1 MTPAVATPVRIAALE
16 CLTAFGD
23 AAATHAALVNGEVAL
38 RPVPVLGEGG
48 GDECPIALAGGPMND
63 DHPPR
68 WKAALTRF
76 DPVVRA
82 PGWGRARTPVLLTS
96 SNFGVEGL
104 VTHLRKSNPAA
115 LRTGVIAHCAAELRR
130 HYGWGENVTVLSHA
144 CVSAQLGLMQA
155 ARLLASGEAD
165 RALVFSFDFTGA
177 FVAGGFHALKILNR
191 NFPAPYADREYGAIG
206 LGDGAGY
213 AVLTRD
219 EGDFTIA
226 AQHCHNEMWHFTAN
240 DPSGEGFRRALAP
253 FAGAGMPRK
262 VWFKGHGTGTLEP
275 GKLEAESAEKTFPD
289 APVAG
294 WKGALGH
301 TLGSCALVELAVG
314 VESLRR
320 GVAPGTVG
328 TSGKCFSGNVA
339 TGPFRTDAFDGAV
352 MACNAFGGAHAAM
365 LLTPHA

>member
-1 MTPAVATPVRIAALE
+1 MTPAVRTPVRIAALE

-23 AAATHAALVNGEVAL
+23 AASTHAALLRGETAL

-48 GDECPIALAGGPMND
+48 GDECPIALTGPMTD
-63 DHPPR
+63 DFPPR
-68 WKAALTRF
+68 WMPALQRF
-76 DPVVRA
+76 DPEVRSS
-82 PGWGRARTPVLLTS
+82 GWGRPRTPVLLTS
-96 SNFGVEGL
+96 SNFGVDGL
-104 VTHLRKSNPAA
+104 ITHLRKGSPGA
-115 LRTGVIAHCAAELRR
+115 LRRGVVSRCAADLRQ
-130 HYGWGENVTVLSHA
+130 HYGWGENVTVVSHA

-155 ARLLASGEAD
+155 ARLLAAGEAD
-165 RALVFSFDFTGA
+165 RALVFSFDFASA

-206 LGDGAGY
+206 IGDGAGY

-219 EGDFTIA
+219 EGDFAVA

-253 FAGAGMPRK
+253 FAASGMPGK

-275 GKLEAESAEKTFPD
+275 GKLEAEAAEKTFPG
-289 APVAG
+289 APIVG
-294 WKGALGH
+294 WKGSLGH
-301 TLGSCALVELAVG
+301 TLGSCALVELALG
-314 VESLRR
+314 VESMRL

-328 TSGKCFSGNVA
+328 TSGKCFSDNVA
-339 TGPFRTDAFDGAV
+339 TAPFSTAPFDGAV

-365 LLTPHA
+365 LITPHA